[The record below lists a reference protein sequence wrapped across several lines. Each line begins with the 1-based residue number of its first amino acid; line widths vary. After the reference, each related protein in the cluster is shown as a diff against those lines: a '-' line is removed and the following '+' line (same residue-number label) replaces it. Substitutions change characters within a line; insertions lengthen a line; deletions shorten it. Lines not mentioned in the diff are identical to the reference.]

1 MNAFLVI
8 ARALH
13 VGAAMLLFGELLF
26 VTTIAYNAGR
36 RAAAVPPPTG
46 DDASRH
52 AQIALAWA
60 LAVSAASGVLWLAVE
75 AASMSGAPLDGR
87 FDVRAMTLVLR
98 ETMFG
103 RVWSWRG
110 VVWILLALSLLLARR
125 ATDESARHRRNYAAM
140 LLAAVYLGTLAWAGH
155 AAATLPD
162 AWRAWHLGS
171 DVLHVLAAG
180 AWLGALPALAHRL
193 RSAQPAIALPE
204 IVQRFSVLG
213 IFCVLVLLA
222 SGIVN
227 ACFLVGSFA
236 ALFGTPYGRVL
247 IVKLAVFAAL
257 LGLAARNRFSLTPR
271 LERNDG
277 MARRSLRRN
286 AGFEIAGGLAIIGI
300 VGALGAMVPG
310 AHQSPVWPFP
320 FALDVTQ
327 VPPGPAARIALV
339 ASFAVALVALVL
351 VIRGARRRTRPFRSY
366 GLLALFVAAAASAWA
381 VAIPAYPTTYAIS
394 PVAYSVTAVAHG
406 AARYSSRCSECHGSE
421 AHGNGPAAA
430 ALATKPSDLARHA
443 MHHRPG
449 ELFWWIASGIPA
461 TPMPAFS
468 PGLSDRDIWELVQ
481 YLTARSS
488 AEVAQSI
495 GSRFDPT
502 SMSAVPDFTYE
513 APGQGQRTLR
523 GAREP
528 ALVVLY
534 SRPESLSRLAELAA
548 DRALAQ
554 RKLRIIAIPLRR
566 RGADDDDD
574 SLATRVEP
582 DAALALPMFAQV
594 KEAPVTHAELLI
606 DPQGVL
612 RARWIGTP
620 SSVGERD
627 AQIIEAAGHLPGPA
641 TMPAMMHHAQ

>member
-1 MNAFLVI
+1 MNAFFVI

-13 VGAAMLLFGELLF
+13 VGSAMLLFGELLF
-26 VTTIAYNAGR
+26 ITMIAIHAR
-36 RAAAVPPPTG
+36 QRTAAAPPPPTG
-46 DDASRH
+46 DDANRH

-60 LAVSAASGVLWLAVE
+60 LAVSAASGGVWLAME
-75 AASMSGAPLDGR
+75 AASMSGALSAGR
-87 FDVRAMTLVLR
+87 FDVHAMALVLR

-110 VVWILLALSLLLARR
+110 VLWILLALSLHLARR
-125 ATDESARHRRNYAAM
+125 ATGETARRRRNCGAT
-140 LLAAVYLGTLAWAGH
+140 LLAALYLGTLALAGH
-155 AAATLPD
+155 AAATLPG
-162 AWRAWHLGS
+162 ASRAWHLGS
-171 DVLHVLAAG
+171 DALHVLAAG

-193 RSAQPAIALPE
+193 RSTQPAIALRQ

-247 IVKLAVFAAL
+247 IVKLVVFAAL
-257 LGLAARNRFSLTPR
+257 LGLAAWNRYSLTPR
-271 LERNDG
+271 LEGKDD

-310 AHQSPVWPFP
+310 VHQSPVWPFP
-320 FALDVTQ
+320 FALDVTDA
-327 VPPGPAARIALV
+327 PSSPTARIALV
-339 ASFAVALVALVL
+339 ASLAVALVALSL
-351 VIRGARRRTRPFRSY
+351 VIRGARRRARSFRSY
-366 GLLALFVAAAASAWA
+366 GLLALIVAAAAAVWA
-381 VAIPAYPTTYAIS
+381 VAIPAYPTTYANS
-394 PVAYSVTAVAHG
+394 PVAYSVAAVAHG
-406 AARYSSRCSECHGSE
+406 AARYARQCSECHGSE

-443 MHHRPG
+443 MHHRLG
-449 ELFWWIASGIPA
+449 ELFWWIAHGIPA

-481 YLTARSS
+481 YLAARSS
-488 AEVAQSI
+488 AEAAQSI
-495 GSRFDPT
+495 GSHADPT
-502 SMSAVPDFTYE
+502 SVSAVPDFTYE
-513 APGQGQRTLR
+513 APGQGQQTLR

-528 ALVVLY
+528 ALLVLY
-534 SRPESLSRLAELAA
+534 SRPDSLSRLAELAA
-548 DRALAQ
+548 DRALSQ
-554 RKLRIIAIPLRR
+554 RKLRIIAIPLRS
-566 RGADDDDD
+566 RGAADDDP
-574 SLATRVEP
+574 LATRAEP
-582 DAALALPMFAQV
+582 DAALALSMFAHV
-594 KEAPVTHAELLI
+594 HEEPVTHAELLV

-627 AQIIEAAGHLPGPA
+627 AQIVEAAEHSPGSSAMP
-641 TMPAMMHHAQ
+641 TMTHHAP